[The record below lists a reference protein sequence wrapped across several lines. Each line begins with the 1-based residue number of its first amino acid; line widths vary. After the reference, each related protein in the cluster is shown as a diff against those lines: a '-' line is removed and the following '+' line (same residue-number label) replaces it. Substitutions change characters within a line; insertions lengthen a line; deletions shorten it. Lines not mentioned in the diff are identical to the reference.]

1 MKKIR
6 KAHGGKKIKDILNKS
21 VITWHMNWFNT
32 YTAAGDVLRVTT
44 SPQAFSSKTK
54 LTSCV
59 RNDQASYEGPLKT
72 KKAI

>member
-32 YTAAGDVLRVTT
+32 LILQLVMY
-44 SPQAFSSKTK
+44 
-54 LTSCV
+54 
-59 RNDQASYEGPLKT
+59 
-72 KKAI
+72 